1 MYDDGKTF
9 TSNLFYCILFN
20 SDRIFFVCPL
30 MLSRV
35 SLEFKIQFEV
45 FCSSRCCKFFRL
57 GIHNQNHCVN
67 IVLMLLITTGT
78 IPKLFFEIPASF
90 QESYNSKKISMVCLR
105 AQSKA
110 HFSKFL
116 LLTLYSDAQSKTQI
130 LSEQCMYVRGIC
142 GHSLKQ
148 F

>member
-1 MYDDGKTF
+1 MVFELGVNNSKKNLQSMYDDGKTF

-78 IPKLFFEIPASF
+78 IPKLFFEIPASY
-90 QESYNSKKISMVCLR
+90 QENYNSKKNFNGVFKS
-105 AQSKA
+105 SK
-110 HFSKFL
+110 
-116 LLTLYSDAQSKTQI
+116 
-130 LSEQCMYVRGIC
+130 
-142 GHSLKQ
+142 
-148 F
+148 